1 MIRAL
6 RIHCR
11 CFIRPRL
18 DVHWCGLREGEA
30 GPHVA
35 LTAEGLMAGADKVT
49 KVLVAQGGLGG
60 DALGGVV
67 AHQLLRGL

>member
-1 MIRAL
+1 
-6 RIHCR
+6 
-11 CFIRPRL
+11 
-18 DVHWCGLREGEA
+18 
-30 GPHVA
+30 
-35 LTAEGLMAGADKVT
+35 MAGADKVT